1 MFDAIRR
8 ALFQRRRPSQ
18 VTSTPDTDVAEQFP
32 LRPAFDIVPPS
43 SPPVAR
49 PRLAIPPIIEKGAS
63 IPPQVGER
71 AYYNDASDGCM
82 AWEINGNKS
91 LCHFSAPSSFYPG
104 PGATFIGVVERVD
117 GVCHHVLPPSGFSVK
132 DTR

>member
-8 ALFQRRRPSQ
+8 ALFQKRRPSQ
-18 VTSTPDTDVAEQFP
+18 VTSTPDTDVAEQLP
-32 LRPAFDIVPPS
+32 LQPALDILPPA
-43 SPPVAR
+43 PPLVSR

-71 AYYNDASDGCM
+71 AYYNNASAGCM

-91 LCHFSAPSSFYPG
+91 LCHFSAPSSVYPG
-104 PGATFIGVVERVD
+104 PGAIFIGVVDKVD